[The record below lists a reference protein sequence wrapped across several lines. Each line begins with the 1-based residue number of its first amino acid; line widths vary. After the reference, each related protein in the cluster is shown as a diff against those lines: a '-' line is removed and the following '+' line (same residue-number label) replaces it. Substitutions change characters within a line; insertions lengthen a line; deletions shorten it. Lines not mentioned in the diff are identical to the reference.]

1 MTSATARNADKPRS
15 RRSQAAI
22 AASRMT
28 ERDRQILVMLAKHHV
43 LTTHQITRLFFD
55 CPRVA
60 RRRVQVLQQVGLI
73 ETFRPV
79 LPYGSAPRHCV
90 ITQLGGLATEGLIDA
105 AHATPFRKDAAEAI
119 AVRPD
124 LGHLIGVNDV
134 FTRLAE
140 HARHHPDTELELW
153 WSERACTRTL
163 GAYIRPDG
171 FGRWREAGRSVDFF
185 LEFDTGTEPLSTVVA
200 KLDGYAALADATGRT
215 APVLFWLHSA
225 RRESELHRR
234 LDASSV
240 PVATAFGD
248 PATAA
253 PAQALWRRAGS
264 DRADRCRLIDV
275 LPPGLRP

>member
-1 MTSATARNADKPRS
+1 MTRTTAGTVDKRRPRRS
-15 RRSQAAI
+15 RAVI

-43 LTTHQITRLFFD
+43 LTTHQIRRLFFD

-73 ETFRPV
+73 DTFRPILSV
-79 LPYGSAPRHCV
+79 GSAPRHCV
-90 ITQLGGLATEGLIDA
+90 ITPLGGNAVEGLIDA
-105 AHATPFRKDAAEAI
+105 AHAATFRKDAAEAI

-140 HARHHPDTELELW
+140 HARRHQDAELELW

-163 GAYIRPDG
+163 GTYIRPEG
-171 FGRWREAGRSVDFF
+171 FGRWREAGRSIDFF

-200 KLDGYAALADATGRT
+200 KLDGYAALTEATVRT

-234 LDASSV
+234 LDADRV
-240 PVATAFGD
+240 PVATAYGSPATTD
-248 PATAA
+248 PAGTV
-253 PAQALWRRAGS
+253 WRRAGV
-264 DRADRCRLIDV
+264 DREDRCGLIDV
-275 LPPGLRP
+275 LLPRARP

>member
-1 MTSATARNADKPRS
+1 MTNTTVNKGDKS
-15 RRSQAAI
+15 QLRRSQAAI

-60 RRRVQVLQQVGLI
+60 RRRVQVLQQVGLVD
-73 ETFRPV
+73 TFRPI
-79 LPYGSAPRHCV
+79 LPLGSAPRHCV
-90 ITQLGGLATEGLIDA
+90 ITPLGGLATEGLIDA
-105 AHATPFRKDAAEAI
+105 AHAATFRKDAVEAI

-124 LGHLIGVNDV
+124 LGHLVGVNDV

-140 HARHHPDTELELW
+140 HARRHVDAELELW

-163 GAYIRPDG
+163 GTYIRPDG
-171 FGRWREAGRSVDFF
+171 FGRWREANRSIDFF

-200 KLDGYAALADATGRT
+200 KLDGYASLADATGRT
-215 APVLFWLHSA
+215 APVLFWLHSE

-234 LDASSV
+234 LHADRV
-240 PVATAFGD
+240 PVATASGSPATTD
-248 PATAA
+248 PAEMV
-253 PAQALWRRAGS
+253 WRRAGAGRGS
-264 DRADRCRLIDV
+264 RCRLIEV
-275 LPPGLRP
+275 LPPHLRP

>member
-1 MTSATARNADKPRS
+1 MTSVRAKSDDKPRP

-60 RRRVQVLQQVGLI
+60 RRRIQVLQQVGLI
-73 ETFRPV
+73 DTFRPILLV
-79 LPYGSAPRHCV
+79 GSAPRHCV
-90 ITQLGGLATEGLIDA
+90 ITPLGGLATEGLVDA
-105 AHATPFRKDAAEAI
+105 AHAVPFRKDAVEAI

-124 LGHLIGVNDV
+124 LGHLVGVNDV
-134 FTRLAE
+134 FTCLAK
-140 HARHHPDTELELW
+140 HARRHPDAELELW

-163 GAYIRPDG
+163 GTYVRPDG
-171 FGRWREAGRSVDFF
+171 FGRWREAGRGIDFF

-234 LDASSV
+234 LGADQV
-240 PVATAFGD
+240 PVATAFGNPGTTD
-248 PATAA
+248 PAETV
-253 PAQALWRRAGS
+253 WCRAGA
-264 DRADRCRLIDV
+264 DHDDRCCLIDV
-275 LPPGLRP
+275 LSPRSRP